1 MIKIEY
7 IMNKN
12 MIEKSIKKLVSINVN
27 RSSLFLISVFSP
39 ITIFVCIFL
48 DIESILI
55 PLLIAILTLTQILR
69 IIITKKVL
77 NNNFERARIIYG
89 YTDEFPET
97 IVFEEDEW
105 RVESE
110 KRSANLKY
118 KDVLTYFVF
127 DNQICITTKGNFLV
141 NFPIDPN
148 SEQAKQ
154 IEKLLV
160 QKGHATKIKCIF

>member
-7 IMNKN
+7 IMNKT

-48 DIESILI
+48 GIKSILI
-55 PLLIAILTLTQILR
+55 PLLIAILIFTQILR

-77 NNNFERARIIYG
+77 KNNFERARIIYG

-110 KRSANLKY
+110 KKVVILSIK
-118 KDVLTYFVF
+118 
-127 DNQICITTKGNFLV
+127 IC
-141 NFPIDPN
+141 
-148 SEQAKQ
+148 
-154 IEKLLV
+154 
-160 QKGHATKIKCIF
+160 